1 MMPLKHNSTDG
12 KLNKARLARLIAE
25 RLFKTSYI
33 GDVFEDTNQNPYI
46 KENTMANK
54 KKTEGTNNDLE
65 SIHIELKIE

>member
-33 GDVFEDTNQNPYI
+33 GDVFEDTNQNRI
-46 KENTMANK
+46 S
-54 KKTEGTNNDLE
+54 KKTQWPKEKRQKGQTT
-65 SIHIELKIE
+65 I